1 MNGERARVERTLAL
15 VQVSVLLFGG
25 AAELAG
31 ARSVTV
37 DADPPRCDAVLS
49 ALGRSVPALR
59 PQLASARL
67 AVNHEFAASDRL
79 VRAGDEVALIAM
91 VSGG

>member
-1 MNGERARVERTLAL
+1 VQIRVLI
-15 VQVSVLLFGG
+15 FGG
-25 AAELAG
+25 AAALAG

-37 DADPPRCDAVLS
+37 EVDPPRCDLVLD
-49 ALGRSVPALR
+49 ALGRTLPALR

-67 AVNHEFAASDRL
+67 AVNHEFAAFDRPISPE
-79 VRAGDEVALIAM
+79 DEVALIAM